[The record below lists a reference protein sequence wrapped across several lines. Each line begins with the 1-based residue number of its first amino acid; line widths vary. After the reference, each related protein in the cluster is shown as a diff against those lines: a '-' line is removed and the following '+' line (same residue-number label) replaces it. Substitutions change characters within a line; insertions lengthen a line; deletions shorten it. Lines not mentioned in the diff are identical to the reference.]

1 MTYHLMDEDFDTGPI
16 LAPGLAADAGRGDLP
31 PTATPLLA
39 SLSLELLHAQALARL
54 EDGDR
59 GDPRANTGAPCGTV
73 GEDYQRVDW
82 SRPAAEIHRQ
92 VCAWQFLFTQELP
105 GPLAEID
112 GKTVRL
118 VATSLTDPGGRA
130 SDRDRQRSDLGG
142 RERFARRLADAAST
156 ERTLSGRTRK
166 PVADER
172 PFACGAFELG
182 DHAAREGERTVP
194 IRAAP
199 TWSTSSST

>member
-1 MTYHLMDEDFDTGPI
+1 MP
-16 LAPGLAADAGRGDLP
+16 
-31 PTATPLLA
+31 
-39 SLSLELLHAQALARL
+39 QALARL

-59 GDPRANTGAPCGTV
+59 GDPQANTGATHAGPF

-118 VATSLTDPGGRA
+118 VATSLTDPGGEATRIETGDDPIWVVESA
-130 SDRDRQRSDLGG
+130 SPD
-142 RERFARRLADAAST
+142 
-156 ERTLSGRTRK
+156 
-166 PVADER
+166 V
-172 PFACGAFELG
+172 
-182 DHAAREGERTVP
+182 
-194 IRAAP
+194 
-199 TWSTSSST
+199 